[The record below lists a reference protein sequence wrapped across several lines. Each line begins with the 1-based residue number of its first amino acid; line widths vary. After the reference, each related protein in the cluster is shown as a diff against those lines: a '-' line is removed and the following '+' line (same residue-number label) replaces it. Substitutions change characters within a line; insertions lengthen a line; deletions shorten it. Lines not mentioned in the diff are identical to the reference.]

1 MSTISKSNSARAEAR
16 EAYVK
21 ACVDSRNAENATMN
35 AMLNLLRTSK
45 TPLTAAQISF
55 ALEGAVSVP
64 EAAANLIAMREGHS
78 RYAGYQSALGH
89 RVDSVAI
96 PTGKYNQN
104 SRYYS
109 KPEDREAI
117 RIKGGGSRVAR
128 MVELDSEG
136 HIIPNTTRDIR
147 VYEANRYTIERID
160 Y

>member
-21 ACVDSRNAENATMN
+21 ACVDGRNAENATMN

-55 ALEGAVSVP
+55 ALDGAVSVP
-64 EAAANLIAMREGHS
+64 EAAANLIAMRKGHS
-78 RYAGYQSALGH
+78 RYEGYQSVMGH
-89 RVDSVAI
+89 RVDSVVV

-104 SRYYS
+104 SRFFS

-117 RIKGGGSRVAR
+117 KIKFGGSRFAR
-128 MVELDSEG
+128 MVELDDEG
-136 HIIPNTTRDIR
+136 HIIPNTTREMR
-147 VYEANRYTIERID
+147 VYEANRYSIERID